1 MYKTEPR
8 VVQGTAV
15 AANRIPQ
22 QARGEERRQVILRA
36 ALAVIARR
44 GIGAVTHR
52 SVAEEAGVPLGSL
65 TYWFASKDDLLREA
79 LLRFV
84 EDEATRLERVGAM
97 LTDDLA
103 PEEIAERFAEVL
115 AAGDPQ
121 EQVAQFELYLEAALN
136 RALREA
142 AAECFR
148 AYERVTVLALR
159 AAGVADPEETAAV
172 FVSLA
177 DGLGLRRQ
185 ASGQAPELTAAAVTL
200 FRGLVGAGMPQTADG

>member
-1 MYKTEPR
+1 
-8 VVQGTAV
+8 V

-22 QARGEERRQVILRA
+22 QARGEERRELILRA
-36 ALAVIARR
+36 ALAVIGRR

-84 EDEATRLERVGAM
+84 AEEAARLERVGAM
-97 LTDDLA
+97 LTDDLT
-103 PEEIAERFAEVL
+103 PEEIAERFADVL
-115 AAGDPQ
+115 AAGEDE
-121 EQVAQFELYLEAALN
+121 EQLAQFELYVEAARN
-136 RALREA
+136 PALREA

-148 AYERVTVLALR
+148 AYERVTALALR
-159 AAGVADPEETAAV
+159 AAGVADAEQTAAV

-185 ASGQAPELTAAAVTL
+185 ASGEAPELTAAAVTL
-200 FRGLVGAGMPQTADG
+200 FRGLVGAEAPAVRD

>member
-1 MYKTEPR
+1 M
-8 VVQGTAV
+8 

-22 QARGEERRQVILRA
+22 QARGEERRELILRA
-36 ALAVIARR
+36 ALAVIGRR

-84 EDEATRLERVGAM
+84 AEEAARLERVGAM
-97 LTDDLA
+97 LTDDLT
-103 PEEIAERFAEVL
+103 PEEIAERFADVL
-115 AAGDPQ
+115 AAGEDE
-121 EQVAQFELYLEAALN
+121 EQLAQFELYVEAARN
-136 RALREA
+136 PALREA

-148 AYERVTVLALR
+148 AYERVTALALR
-159 AAGVADPEETAAV
+159 AAGVADAEETAAV

-185 ASGQAPELTAAAVTL
+185 ASGEAPELTAAAVTL
-200 FRGLVGAGMPQTADG
+200 FRGLVGAEAPAVRD

>member
-1 MYKTEPR
+1 
-8 VVQGTAV
+8 V

-22 QARGEERRQVILRA
+22 QARGEERRELILRA
-36 ALAVIARR
+36 ALAVIGRR

-84 EDEATRLERVGAM
+84 AEEAARLERVGAM
-97 LTDDLA
+97 LTDDLT
-103 PEEIAERFAEVL
+103 PEEIAERFADVL
-115 AAGDPQ
+115 AAGEDE
-121 EQVAQFELYLEAALN
+121 EQLAQFELYVEAARN
-136 RALREA
+136 PALREA

-148 AYERVTVLALR
+148 AYERVTALALR
-159 AAGVADPEETAAV
+159 AAGVADAEETAAV

-185 ASGQAPELTAAAVTL
+185 ASGEAPELTAAAVTL
-200 FRGLVGAGMPQTADG
+200 FRGLVGAEAPAVRD

>member
-1 MYKTEPR
+1 M
-8 VVQGTAV
+8 

-22 QARGEERRQVILRA
+22 QARGEERRELILRA
-36 ALAVIARR
+36 ALAVIGRR

-84 EDEATRLERVGAM
+84 AEEAARLERVGAM
-97 LTDDLA
+97 LTDDLT
-103 PEEIAERFAEVL
+103 PEEIAERFADVL
-115 AAGDPQ
+115 AAGEDE
-121 EQVAQFELYLEAALN
+121 EQLAQFELYVEAARN
-136 RALREA
+136 PALREA

-148 AYERVTVLALR
+148 AYERVTALALR
-159 AAGVADPEETAAV
+159 AAGVADAEQTAAV

-185 ASGQAPELTAAAVTL
+185 ASGEAPELTAAAVTL
-200 FRGLVGAGMPQTADG
+200 FRGLVGAEAPAVRD

>member
-1 MYKTEPR
+1 MSESR
-8 VVQGTAV
+8 V
-15 AANRIPQ
+15 PQ
-22 QARGEERRQVILRA
+22 QARGEERRELILRG
-36 ALAVIARR
+36 ALAVVGRR

-79 LLRFV
+79 LRLFVDEETERLRV
-84 EDEATRLERVGAM
+84 VGES
-97 LTDDLA
+97 LTEGMA

-115 AAGDPQ
+115 SVNDGA
-121 EQVAQFELYLEAALN
+121 EQIAQFELYLEAARN
-136 RALREA
+136 PALREA

-148 AYERVTVLALR
+148 AYEEVTELALR
-159 AAGVADPEETAAV
+159 VAGVADPEQTAAV

-185 ASGQAPELTAAAVTL
+185 ATGEAPELTAAAVSL
-200 FRGLVGAGMPQTADG
+200 FRGLVGVA